1 MQTGPVLSRAMLRIR
16 SLPDH
21 TSRRRFRT
29 WMSTTSPPRCLP
41 MLTCCQATTDH
52 LGLPKLRALTL
63 NGLFDIVPRCAEGSA
78 ALCEVDGL
86 HYDR

>member
-1 MQTGPVLSRAMLRIR
+1 
-16 SLPDH
+16 
-21 TSRRRFRT
+21 
-29 WMSTTSPPRCLP
+29 LP
-41 MLTCCQATTDH
+41 MLACCQATTDH